1 MASYKLKMRV
11 VFLLIPIWLLAITGC
26 MGPLAQIEDTDPRVR
41 EQVTVYEDK
50 SILQSDEAQVL
61 GAVEATSCKN
71 LLWQPDAS
79 IENCIDQLTMKAARL
94 GGNGIVVGGFEKRNA
109 DFVGKRGINRNCWNT
124 VDCSAVV
131 IRKK

>member
-1 MASYKLKMRV
+1 MASYKLKTRV
-11 VFLLIPIWLLAITGC
+11 VFLLIPTWLMAITGC
-26 MGPLAQIEDTDPRVR
+26 MGPLVRIEDTDPRVR
-41 EQVTVYEDK
+41 EQVALYEDK
-50 SILQSDEAQVL
+50 SILQSDEVQVL

-79 IENCIDQLTMKAARL
+79 IENCIDQLATKAARL
-94 GGNGIVVGGFEKRNA
+94 GGNGMVVGGFEKRNA
-109 DFVGKRGINRNCWNT
+109 DFVGKSGINRNCWNT